1 MKYRKELDG
10 LRAVALIPIMFL
22 HAGFNTFS
30 GGFVGVDVFFV
41 LSGYLITSIMLGDL
55 RRGTFSI
62 GRFYERRA
70 RRILPALFVV
80 LLICSALVWFWLLPA
95 EIEQYSKSLLAT
107 LFFVSNVF
115 FWKTTGYFDVSTE
128 LNLLIHTWSLAIE
141 EQFYML
147 FPLLLW
153 VLWKWGQRW
162 IIPILSIIALMS
174 LALAQYSSTRYASFD
189 FYLLPT
195 RTWELLSGALLA
207 LYIFYRSNQVTVASS
222 EQTKSTWIQEL
233 ASATGLGL
241 IAYAQLTFHA
251 KMPFPGVY
259 ALVPIIGATLIIL
272 FGHHYTWV
280 GKLLSTK
287 IIAGI
292 GLISYSAYLWHQPL
306 FAFARLRSLQEPSHG
321 VFVLLI
327 LATFV
332 LAMLTWALVEQP
344 FRHRPGSTPQWL
356 SNRKTVVIGVV
367 TFGLLLASAL
377 LGIALPKGNE
387 EANARYQALSQR
399 IAGNQG
405 LGPCG
410 MDFDTNPQCRTSA
423 AQNSNP
429 EILVWGDSFAMHLVD
444 GIIASNPDV
453 KLIQATLT
461 SCAPIIGLT
470 RISGDMDPQQCF
482 AFNDKV
488 MRYIREHRNIRY
500 VVISSPFHEMNEA
513 PSVLQNGKAVDTDR
527 SAIAAK
533 HLKETLSAIEKAGAT
548 PILISPPPQ
557 SEGNHGLCL
566 VNASLK
572 KIDLEQCD
580 FPLVK
585 LGYPESVHQ
594 GLQQSGAKVISLVDF
609 MCDQAKCKSSKDGVF
624 LYRDPWHLS
633 IEGSQ
638 YVGKQMDFYRLIT
651 SD

>member
-1 MKYRKELDG
+1 
-10 LRAVALIPIMFL
+10 
-22 HAGFNTFS
+22 
-30 GGFVGVDVFFV
+30 
-41 LSGYLITSIMLGDL
+41 
-55 RRGTFSI
+55 
-62 GRFYERRA
+62 
-70 RRILPALFVV
+70 
-80 LLICSALVWFWLLPA
+80 
-95 EIEQYSKSLLAT
+95 
-107 LFFVSNVF
+107 
-115 FWKTTGYFDVSTE
+115 
-128 LNLLIHTWSLAIE
+128 
-141 EQFYML
+141 ML

-195 RTWELLSGALLA
+195 RTWELISGALLA
-207 LYIFYRSNQVTVASS
+207 LYIFYRSKQVTVASS
-222 EQTKSTWIQEL
+222 DQTKSTWIQEL
-233 ASATGLGL
+233 ASAAGLGL

-259 ALVPIIGATLIIL
+259 ALIPIIGATLIIF
-272 FGHHYTWV
+272 FGHQNTWV

-344 FRHRPGSTPQWL
+344 FRHRPTESQWL
-356 SNRKTVVIGVV
+356 SNRKTIAISIIAFAV
-367 TFGLLLASAL
+367 LLISAL
-377 LGIALPKGNE
+377 WGIARPKDHKDNQHFQALMARINGNE
-387 EANARYQALSQR
+387 
-399 IAGNQG
+399 G

-410 MDFDTNPQCRTSA
+410 MDFDTNLQCKTKSA
-423 AQNSNP
+423 RESAP

-444 GIIASNPDV
+444 GVIASNSEV

-500 VVISSPFHEMNEA
+500 VVISSPFHELNEV
-513 PSVLQNGKAVDTDR
+513 PSVLQNGKTVDSDR

-533 HLKETLSAIEKAGAT
+533 HLKETVNVIEKAGAI
-548 PILISPPPQ
+548 PILFSPPPQ

-572 KIDLEQCD
+572 KIALEQCD

-585 LGYPESVHQ
+585 LGYPESVHK

-609 MCDQAKCKSSKDGVF
+609 MCDQAICKSSIDGVF

-633 IEGSQ
+633 VEGSQ
-638 YVGKQMDFYRLIT
+638 YVGKQLNFHELIT
-651 SD
+651 TPN

>member
-10 LRAVALIPIMFL
+10 LRALALIPIMFL
-22 HAGFNTFS
+22 HAGFSTFS

-55 RRGTFSI
+55 QRGTFSI
-62 GRFYERRA
+62 ARFYERRA

-195 RTWELLSGALLA
+195 RTWELISGALLA
-207 LYIFYRSNQVTVASS
+207 LYIFYRSKQVTVASS
-222 EQTKSTWIQEL
+222 DQTKSTWIQEL
-233 ASATGLGL
+233 ASAAGLGL

-259 ALVPIIGATLIIL
+259 ALIPIIGATLIIF
-272 FGHHYTWV
+272 FGHQNTWV

-344 FRHRPGSTPQWL
+344 FRHRPTESQWL
-356 SNRKTVVIGVV
+356 SNRKTIAISIIAFAV
-367 TFGLLLASAL
+367 LLISAL
-377 LGIALPKGNE
+377 WGIARPKDHKDNQHFQALMARINGNE
-387 EANARYQALSQR
+387 
-399 IAGNQG
+399 G

-410 MDFDTNPQCRTSA
+410 MDFDTNLQCKTKSA
-423 AQNSNP
+423 RESAP

-444 GIIASNPDV
+444 GVIASNSEV

>member
-55 RRGTFSI
+55 QRGTFSI
-62 GRFYERRA
+62 AHFYERRA
-70 RRILPALFVV
+70 RRILPALFGV

-153 VLWKWGQRW
+153 VLWKWAQRW

-174 LALAQYSSTRYASFD
+174 LALAQYSATRYASFD

-207 LYIFYRSNQVTVASS
+207 LAIFYRFKKTTTASND
-222 EQTKSTWIQEL
+222 QTKSTWIQEL

-241 IAYAQLTFHA
+241 IAYAQLSFHA
-251 KMPFPGVY
+251 KMPFPGFY
-259 ALVPIIGATLIIL
+259 ALVPIIGAMLIIL
-272 FGHHYTWV
+272 FGHQHTWV

-306 FAFARLRSLQEPSHG
+306 FALVRLRSLQEPSQSI
-321 VFVLLI
+321 FVLLI

-332 LAMLTWALVEQP
+332 LAVLTWALVEQP
-344 FRHRPGSTPQWL
+344 FRHRPAASQWL
-356 SNRKTVVIGVV
+356 SNQKTIAISIIVFAVL
-367 TFGLLLASAL
+367 FMSAL
-377 LGIALPKGNE
+377 WGMNRPKGNE
-387 EANARYQALSQR
+387 EAHARYQALMAR
-399 IAGNQG
+399 IAGNEG

-410 MDFDTNPQCRTSA
+410 MDFDTNLQCQTKSA
-423 AQNSNP
+423 RESAP
-429 EILVWGDSFAMHLVD
+429 EMLVWGDSFAMHLVD
-444 GIIASNPDV
+444 GIMASNPDV

-461 SCAPIIGLT
+461 SCAPILGLT
-470 RISGDMDPQQCF
+470 RISGDMDPQKCF

-488 MRYIREHRNIRY
+488 IRYIREHRNIRY
-500 VVISSPFHEMNEA
+500 VVISSPFHEMNEV
-513 PSVLQNGKAVDTDR
+513 PSVLQNGKTVDSDR

-533 HLKETLSAIEKAGAT
+533 YLKETINTIKKAGAT
-548 PILISPPPQ
+548 PVLFSPPPQ

-572 KIDLEQCD
+572 NIALEQCD
-580 FPLVK
+580 FALVK
-585 LGYPESVHQ
+585 LGYPEAVHQ
-594 GLQQSGAKVISLVDF
+594 GLQQSETKVISLVDF
-609 MCDQAKCKSSKDGVF
+609 MCDQEKCKSSIDGIF

-633 IEGSQ
+633 VEGSQ
-638 YVGKQMDFYRLIT
+638 YVGKQMDFFRLIT
-651 SD
+651 R